1 MIGFRLPTRAHIAPG
16 CITELPMVVNSLA
29 AGRVLLVVDPGLQAT
44 SWPQQAVTGL
54 RDHGVETEVF
64 DQVEANPTTD
74 TVERIATLVQEKGIE
89 LLVGLGGG
97 SVLDAAKAAA
107 MVAPNSGPVEQ
118 YEGKNRYSEA
128 PLPMVAI
135 PTTCGTGSEVTW
147 VSVLSHRPT
156 RSKISVKGDAMYPD
170 QALVDAELLATLP
183 SHLVAWTGIDALTHA
198 LEATTCTAANPVSD
212 ALAEAAIS
220 LLLRFLPRAAND
232 IAGDDEAREAVM
244 RASTLAGISFGNA
257 DVAGV
262 HCLSETVGGLYDV
275 AHGLANAILLTP
287 VLRYHQRF
295 IENRLA
301 ALNRCCG
308 APDSPEVPVSE
319 GAEQFLNRLEELT
332 RQLAVPP
339 FSSFEI
345 PPGDYSEIAERAA
358 GNGSNSSNPQPMAA
372 AQYLELL
379 RFLP

>member
-1 MIGFRLPTRAHIAPG
+1 MIGFRLPTRTHIAPG
-16 CITELPMVVNSLA
+16 CLAELPDIVSSLA
-29 AGRVLLVVDPGLQAT
+29 AGRVMLVVDAGLQSTA
-44 SWPQQAVTGL
+44 WPQQAVAGL
-54 RDHGVETEVF
+54 RSLGVDTEIF

-74 TVERIATLVQEKGIE
+74 TVERIAELVREKGIE
-89 LLVGLGGG
+89 LVVGLGGG

-107 MVAPNSGPVEQ
+107 MVAPNAGPVER
-118 YEGKNRYSEA
+118 YEGKNRYSAA

-156 RSKISVKGDAMYPD
+156 RSKISVKGEAMYPD

-232 IAGDDEAREAVM
+232 IAGDAEAREAVM
-244 RASTLAGISFGNA
+244 RASTLAGISFGSA

-295 IENRLA
+295 IEERLA
-301 ALNRCCG
+301 ALNRCCLE
-308 APDSPEVPVSE
+308 PESREVPVGE
-319 GAEQFLNRLEELT
+319 GADQFLSRLEELS
-332 RQLAVPP
+332 RELAVPP

-345 PPGDYSEIAERAA
+345 APDDYPEIAERAA

-372 AQYLELL
+372 PQYLELL
-379 RFLP
+379 ESLR

>member
-1 MIGFRLPTRAHIAPG
+1 MIGFRLPTRARIAPG
-16 CITELPMVVNSLA
+16 CLTELPQIVSSLA
-29 AGRVLLVVDPGLQAT
+29 AGKVLLVVDPGLQAT

-54 RDHGVETEVF
+54 EKHGIGTTVY

-74 TVERIATLVQEKGIE
+74 TVERIAELVRENGIE

-107 MVAPNSGPVEQ
+107 MVAPNSAPVEK
-118 YEGKNRYSEA
+118 YEGKNRYHEE
-128 PLPMVAI
+128 PLPMIAI

-170 QALVDAELLATLP
+170 QALVDADLLATLP
-183 SHLVAWTGIDALTHA
+183 PHLVAWTGVDALTHA

-212 ALAEAAIS
+212 VLAEAAIS
-220 LLLRFLPRAAND
+220 LLLRFLPRAVND
-232 IAGDDEAREAVM
+232 IAGDAEAREAVM
-244 RASTLAGISFGNA
+244 RASTLAGISFGSA

-262 HCLSETVGGLYDV
+262 HCLSETIGGLYDV

-287 VLRYHQRF
+287 VMRYHQSF
-295 IENRLA
+295 IEERLA
-301 ALNRCCG
+301 ALNQSC
-308 APDSPEVPVSE
+308 AAPVSPGISAGE
-319 GAEQFLNRLEELT
+319 GAEQFLHRLEELV
-332 RQLAVPP
+332 QELAVPP

-345 PPGDYSEIAERAA
+345 PSDDYPEIAERAA
-358 GNGSNSSNPQPMAA
+358 GNGSNGSNPQPMAT
-372 AQYLELL
+372 AQYLEILGSL
-379 RFLP
+379 